1 MVTLV
6 AKEKQLRELVLLQLG
21 DQKKDL
27 QKLVASYEK
36 KFKDL
41 EKKVKNNGV
50 K

>member
-27 QKLVASYEK
+27 QKLVASYDQ

>member
-1 MVTLV
+1 MVTPV
-6 AKEKQLRELVLLQLG
+6 TKEKQLRKLVLLQLG

-36 KFKDL
+36 KLKDL
-41 EKKVKNNGV
+41 DEKVKSNLA